1 MSTTER
7 ALTVDKLLFSILKKK
22 GPRFMNRYKTLV
34 VSVTLFILVCP
45 AVVFCQNDNATTPE
59 DCLVLVTSSTPFG
72 KFAGN
77 GFVIGDGSLAIT
89 AHHIVYEES
98 KLGRHRMPGL
108 VTVLSPYLG
117 EVCSVEILA
126 ADEQLNVAIVKLP
139 WRGHP
144 AIKIADS
151 NSVPLAER
159 VEIIGMPETLSAIG
173 TDANEPIS
181 DGASVQHKTL
191 PIDYVGVRRA
201 VPRLISLL
209 GGDQLGDKWSGSPML
224 LPETSDAVGCFV
236 RLSIAK
242 GNIVSARGPAME
254 QVKRLLNQKSQ
265 AEALRPADK
274 ILNRPDDNMKVFSS
288 FLKAYRLYTSRDF
301 DAASEKA
308 SEIIRLRPKSV
319 YMHAFA
325 ASIAEKQDKNEQAE
339 KYYQKAL
346 ELDPNAIASRI
357 LYAQFLSTKD
367 TQKALGILQ
376 GIWDRESARPF
387 AAMLIFNILSGRG
400 EYKDCSKFMEEALRV
415 NRNNAYLWVDLCAC
429 QAKLGNMNDAIDS
442 LTKAVALIPERG
454 PFRGQLAHFLQQSGR
469 LDEAEKHFRE
479 LLKIEPN
486 NPVVHLWL
494 ARFLAENRPEAKDEA
509 LKEAQIALELPQQ
522 GGLTKEIIEKF
533 ISDLKSQ

>member
-1 MSTTER
+1 M
-7 ALTVDKLLFSILKKK
+7 DKLLFAMSKKK
-22 GPRFMNRYKTLV
+22 GPRFMNRYKTLT
-34 VSVTLFILVCP
+34 VSVILLVLVFP
-45 AVVFCQNDNATTPE
+45 AGVFCQNDNATTVE
-59 DCLVLVTSSTPFG
+59 DCLVLVMASTPFG

-77 GFVIGDGSLAIT
+77 GFVIGDGTLAIT

-98 KLGRHRMPGL
+98 DLGRHRMPGL

-117 EVCSVEILA
+117 EVCSVEIVA
-126 ADEQLNVAIVKLP
+126 ADEQLDVAVVKLP

-144 AIKIADS
+144 AIKIADN
-151 NSVPLAER
+151 NSVPLIER
-159 VEIIGMPETLSAIG
+159 VEIIGMPETLGAVE
-173 TDANEPIS
+173 TDANEPIGDS
-181 DGASVQHKTL
+181 AGVQHKTL
-191 PIDYVGVRRA
+191 PVDYVGVRRA

-209 GGDQLGDKWSGSPML
+209 GGDQLGDEWSGSPML

-254 QVKRLLNQKSQ
+254 QVRRLLNQKGQ

-274 ILNRPDDNMKVFSS
+274 MLTKPDDNMKVFSS
-288 FLKAYRLYTSRDF
+288 FLEAYRLYTSHDF
-301 DAASEKA
+301 DRAFDKA
-308 SEIIRLRPKSV
+308 SEIILLRPRSV

-357 LYAQFLSTKD
+357 LYAQFLSAKD
-367 TQKALGILQ
+367 TQKAFGILQ

-387 AAMLIFNILSGRG
+387 AALLIFNILSGRG
-400 EYKDCSKFMEEALRV
+400 EYQNCSKFMEEALRV
-415 NRNNAYLWVDLCAC
+415 NRNNAYLWADLFAC
-429 QAKLGNMNDAIDS
+429 QLKLGNVNDAIDS

-454 PFRGQLAHFLQQSGR
+454 PFRGQLAHLLQQYGR

-494 ARFLAENRPEAKDEA
+494 ARFLSENRPEAKDEA

-533 ISDLKSQ
+533 ISDLNSQLQEETTK